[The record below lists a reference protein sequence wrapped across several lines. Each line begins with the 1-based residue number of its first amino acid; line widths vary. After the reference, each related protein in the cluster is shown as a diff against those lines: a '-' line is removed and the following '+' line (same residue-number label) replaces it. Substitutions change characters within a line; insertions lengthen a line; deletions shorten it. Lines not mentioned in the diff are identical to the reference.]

1 MPHRRTQEG
10 GFEPMLQADA
20 LTLIKYF
27 EPKFIAIQTDLRDLK
42 DEVVTVHAVAR
53 STEEQAKKTN
63 GRVTDL
69 EKARDAEKDER
80 IKALQAEL
88 EKAKSVTV
96 KKGVVAG
103 IEGKAVV
110 ILFGVVAGSVAA
122 GAIIY
127 LGVRHPEAVGT
138 ILAWFVKRVTL
149 P

>member
-1 MPHRRTQEG
+1 MPHRRMQEG
-10 GFEPMLQADA
+10 GTTMPPGDVMQIVEFLRPE
-20 LTLIKYF
+20 F
-27 EPKFIAIQTDLRDLK
+27 NAIRNDLK
-42 DEVVTVHAVAR
+42 ALNAEVVTVRDVALA
-53 STEEQAKKTN
+53 TERQARLTN
-63 GRVTDL
+63 GRVTVL
-69 EKARDAEKDER
+69 EEARDAEKDER

-88 EKAKSVTV
+88 EKAKSVTA

-103 IEGKAVV
+103 VEGKAVV